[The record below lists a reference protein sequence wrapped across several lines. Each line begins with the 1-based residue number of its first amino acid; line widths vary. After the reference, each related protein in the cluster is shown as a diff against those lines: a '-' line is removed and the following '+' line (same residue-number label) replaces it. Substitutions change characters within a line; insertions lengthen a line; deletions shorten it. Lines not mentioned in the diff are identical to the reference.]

1 MAKSSL
7 SGLSELG
14 GPEGP
19 CRTPQI
25 SADQLTLSQPRGQDY
40 AHHITCGL
48 PPGLSNYILRPCCL
62 SVCPSV
68 IECIQQ
74 EQKTFARATP
84 PPLQSRQ
91 AQGCRTVWGY
101 GELYPHQVLTEF
113 QSLYPNDS
121 QGFRLCP
128 HQILRPSGGL
138 VTGKLNFINFSVTLG
153 LGFNFRWRSCRRL
166 AAAPKGTSRLDVIC
180 SYVLTS
186 AILVCCCRNRDT
198 VCIAVG

>member
-1 MAKSSL
+1 MPDASDF
-7 SGLSELG
+7 
-14 GPEGP
+14 
-19 CRTPQI
+19 CRSVNPI
-25 SADQLTLSQPRGQDY
+25 SAKGAILCSPYCLWP
-40 AHHITCGL
+40 

-128 HQILRPSGGL
+128 HQILRPSGGP
-138 VTGKLNFINFSVTLG
+138 VTGKLNFINFSVTHG

-166 AAAPKGTSRLDVIC
+166 AAPHRKAQ
-180 SYVLTS
+180 
-186 AILVCCCRNRDT
+186 A
-198 VCIAVG
+198 A

>member
-25 SADQLTLSQPRGQDY
+25 SADQLILSSPRGQDY
-40 AHHITCGL
+40 AHHIACGL
-48 PPGLSNYILRPCCL
+48 PPDYQTTSYGPVVCL
-62 SVCPSV
+62 SVRLSLSAFNRNRRLSRALPGPAATAEPPSAGMSDSMGIRGIV
-68 IECIQQ
+68 
-74 EQKTFARATP
+74 
-84 PPLQSRQ
+84 
-91 AQGCRTVWGY
+91 
-101 GELYPHQVLTEF
+101 PHQVLTEF

-121 QGFRLCP
+121 QGFRLCL
-128 HQILRPSGGL
+128 HQILRPSGGP

-166 AAAPKGTSRLDVIC
+166 AAPHRKAQ
-180 SYVLTS
+180 
-186 AILVCCCRNRDT
+186 A
-198 VCIAVG
+198 A